1 MTQKLVKLERK
12 YHNKCSTKQEF
23 DKLAADNF
31 AFKLAQAKFA
41 TKADIAA
48 FVKETDFDNKLK
60 T

>member
-48 FVKETDFDNKLK
+48 FVKDRF
-60 T
+60 